1 MGERIF
7 FHFFWNISLIL
18 IAHVAYTH
26 WSTKENIYSF
36 CIGPILGNTL
46 NVQSQIK
53 HLNMLIIIYCY
64 FFRTRSSMMRS
75 KSGQMD
81 MCVISTA
88 VKIRTHKDTW
98 ADGPW
103 GTLTI
108 IIVRSWRSPVLVW
121 WCVHETALSQTG
133 PNFSWDR
140 PSVTKHGR
148 NSRVCSGTFFPPK
161 QAASTKRVNRVRN
174 KSDKKRQ
181 TYFTKQACCS
191 EY

>member
-1 MGERIF
+1 M
-7 FHFFWNISLIL
+7 
-18 IAHVAYTH
+18 
-26 WSTKENIYSF
+26 
-36 CIGPILGNTL
+36 
-46 NVQSQIK
+46 
-53 HLNMLIIIYCY
+53 IYCY

-88 VKIRTHKDTW
+88 VKIRTLKDTW

-108 IIVRSWRSPVLVW
+108 ITVRSWRSPVLVW

-148 NSRVCSGTFFPPK
+148 NSRVCSGTFFPPPNK
-161 QAASTKRVNRVRN
+161 QHLPNELIVSGTNLIRKGRHVLQNRLVVASRLVWNT
-174 KSDKKRQ
+174 
-181 TYFTKQACCS
+181 FEIS
-191 EY
+191 EQQIIAFLSRIFSRFL